1 MQELGDL
8 LRKAREAKGVDLADA
23 EEATRIRARYLEAL
37 EYGDE
42 HSLPARVYVEG
53 FVRNYAAY
61 LGLSPQEVMARYRA
75 AHEAP
80 EPEMLSLHP
89 AIHPVR
95 LPDPGRWL
103 RVLVALV
110 LLALLV
116 AGGVYLGNLLPPL
129 SLDLSGFGLPSISL
143 PSSTP
148 SEESPGPGEP
158 TPPPSPAPALTPA
171 LTPSLAPAVTPAP
184 RETPTSVPTAEP
196 TATRVPEIRVQV
208 HVTANA
214 WLRVTLDGAVAFE
227 GLLAAG
233 ENRTWVARDT
243 VGMLSGNA
251 GGTEVT
257 VDGVPRGSLG
267 APGQVVELTWTRQ

>member
-8 LRKAREAKGVDLADA
+8 LRKAREAKGVTLADA

-75 AHEAP
+75 AHEALA
-80 EPEMLSLHP
+80 PEMPSLRA
-89 AIHPVR
+89 AIHPVQM
-95 LPDPGRWL
+95 PGPGRWFRAL
-103 RVLVALV
+103 MALV

-129 SLDLSGFGLPSISL
+129 SLDLSGFGLPGISL
-143 PSSTP
+143 PST
-148 SEESPGPGEP
+148 
-158 TPPPSPAPALTPA
+158 TPPDVPVGPAEATQTP
-171 LTPSLAPAVTPAP
+171 TPAP
-184 RETPTSVPTAEP
+184 TPQETPTPAPTAEP

-208 HVTANA
+208 HLTDRA

-227 GLLAAG
+227 GLLEAG
-233 ENRTWVARDT
+233 ENRAWVARDK
-243 VGMLSGNA
+243 VDMLSGNG

-257 VDGVPRGSLG
+257 VDGVPRGPLG

>member
-8 LRKAREAKGVDLADA
+8 LRKAREAKGVTLADA
-23 EEATRIRARYLEAL
+23 EEATRIRARYLDAL

-53 FVRNYAAY
+53 FVHNYAAY

-75 AHEAP
+75 AHEALA
-80 EPEMLSLHP
+80 PEMPSLRA
-89 AIHPVR
+89 AIHPVQM
-95 LPDPGRWL
+95 PGPGRWL
-103 RVLVALV
+103 RALMVLV

-143 PSSTP
+143 PSTTP
-148 SEESPGPGEP
+148 PDVLPGPAEATQTPTQAP
-158 TPPPSPAPALTPA
+158 TPQ
-171 LTPSLAPAVTPAP
+171 
-184 RETPTSVPTAEP
+184 ETPTPMPTAEP

-208 HVTANA
+208 HLTDRA
-214 WLRVTLDGAVAFE
+214 
-227 GLLAAG
+227 
-233 ENRTWVARDT
+233 WVARDK
-243 VGMLSGNA
+243 VDMLSGNG

-257 VDGVPRGSLG
+257 VDGVSRGPLG